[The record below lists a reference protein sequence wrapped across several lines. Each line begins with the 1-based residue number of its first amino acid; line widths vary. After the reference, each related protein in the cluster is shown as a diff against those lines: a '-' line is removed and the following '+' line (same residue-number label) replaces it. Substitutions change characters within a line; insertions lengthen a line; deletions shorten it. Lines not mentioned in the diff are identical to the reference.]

1 MLIDIV
7 QNPSTSPVG
16 GHYSPSCTV
25 NGFVYISGQ
34 LPITEEGRVLA
45 DQSFAD
51 QVLQVLRN
59 LDACLT
65 GAGVTRSRLVNVRV
79 FITDMEM
86 WPEFN
91 RVYSEW
97 IGAARPSRAVA
108 GVAQLHYG
116 AAVEV
121 EAVAAA

>member
-1 MLIDIV
+1 MFNDIV

-34 LPITEEGRVLA
+34 LPITAEGQVLA
-45 DQSFAD
+45 DQPFSVQVS
-51 QVLQVLRN
+51 QVLQN
-59 LDACLT
+59 LDACLS

-79 FITDMEM
+79 YITDMAR

-91 RVYSEW
+91 QAYSEW

-116 AAVEV
+116 AAIEV